1 MNFIDVNEIVEMNA
15 VHTAMRASPDKLR
28 SANFSTTEKR
38 ILEETIVKFPVIED
52 KKKQW
57 AILYIVE
64 LQSEGLLVKSS
75 ITVAY

>member
-52 KKKQW
+52 KRKTNGRFFTSWNYNLK
-57 AILYIVE
+57 
-64 LQSEGLLVKSS
+64 GFLLNRVLL
-75 ITVAY
+75 